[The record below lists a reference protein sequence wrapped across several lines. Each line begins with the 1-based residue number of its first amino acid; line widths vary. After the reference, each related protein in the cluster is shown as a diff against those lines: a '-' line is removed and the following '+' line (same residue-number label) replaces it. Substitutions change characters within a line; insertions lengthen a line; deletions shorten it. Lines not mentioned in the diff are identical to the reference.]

1 MNYHEELEKTGIL
14 EVQKIITAAAKS
26 TSESDTLNKIEETK
40 IEKSPNN
47 KNTSTKKNTKNKNTK
62 TK

>member
-26 TSESDTLNKIEETK
+26 TSESDKLNKIEEPKVETPK
-40 IEKSPNN
+40 NN
-47 KNTSTKKNTKNKNTK
+47 KSISTKKNTKNKNTK